1 MTGLTVAAV
10 DLGAESG
17 RVAAA
22 RFDGSRI
29 DLEIVHRFANTPR
42 ETGGWLRWNVD
53 ALWSDIAEGLSTLG
67 SRENVASVGVDTWGI
82 DYGLYSS
89 GVLLD
94 DPVTYRDVHHV
105 EAFERAVA
113 EFGSDRLYSATG
125 IQLIEIT
132 ALFGMLADAHE
143 RPEMLE
149 AADLMLM
156 MPDIFHNRLS
166 GSRVTE
172 FSAAS
177 TTGLYDLASGGWA
190 LGLFEELG
198 LPSHFLP
205 TVVPA
210 GTDVGGI
217 VGELAVAGLSKSRV
231 ILPSAHD
238 TSSAV
243 LSIPN
248 AGADT
253 LFISSGTW
261 SLVGV
266 VLDEPIVTRE
276 SRLLNLTNEGGY
288 DGSVRFLRNVMGLWV
303 LQECRRQWQREGIDV
318 DYERLVELADAA
330 TPLVTVIDLNA
341 TEFLAPGD
349 MPARIR
355 AYCASRSLVVPA
367 SMGEIARAIFD
378 SLALSYRLVME
389 DIEQL
394 TGIPIT
400 SVAVVGGGGLNALL
414 QQATASATGRP
425 VVCWA
430 KEATALGNA
439 AAQLR
444 SLGELDSVEQ
454 IWEVAAAST
463 TTRSFQPQPSS
474 RWDDAAHRLRNLE
487 RAESARRGL
496 GDSYQELTLHTEAG
510 RTVAPART
518 TREATQ

>member
-1 MTGLTVAAV
+1 MSELIVAAV

-22 RFDGSRI
+22 HFDGTRI
-29 DLEIVHRFANTPR
+29 DLELVNRFANTPS
-42 ETGGWLRWNVD
+42 ETDGWLRWNTD
-53 ALWSDIAEGLSTLG
+53 SLWNNIADGLATLG
-67 SRENVASVGVDTWGI
+67 GRATVASVGVDTWGL
-82 DYGLYSS
+82 DYGLYRN
-89 GVLLD
+89 GELLD
-94 DPVTYRDVHHV
+94 DPVTYRDAHHV

-113 EFGSDRLYSATG
+113 EFGADRLYSATG
-125 IQLIEIT
+125 IQLIEINS
-132 ALFGMLADAHE
+132 LFGMLADAHE
-143 RPEMLE
+143 RPSLLGD
-149 AADLMLM
+149 ADLLLM
-156 MPDIFHNRLS
+156 MPDVFHHRLS
-166 GSRVTE
+166 GARVTE

-177 TTGLYDLASGGWA
+177 TTGMYDMASKGWA
-190 LGLFEELG
+190 RGLLADVG
-198 LPSHFLP
+198 LPEHFLP
-205 TVVPA
+205 EVADA

-217 VGELAVAGLSKSRV
+217 AGELARGGLAKTRV

-243 LSIPN
+243 LAIPN
-248 AGADT
+248 AGPDT

-318 DYERLVELADAA
+318 DYETLVRLADAV
-330 TPLVTVIDLNA
+330 TPLQTVIDLNA

-349 MPARIR
+349 MPGRIR
-355 AYCASRSLVVPA
+355 AYCASRGIRVPA
-367 SMGEIARAIFD
+367 TMGEMARTIID

-394 TGIPIT
+394 TGVPIT
-400 SVAVVGGGGLNALL
+400 SVAVVGGGGQNALL
-414 QQATASATGRP
+414 QQATASATGLP

-444 SLGELDSVEQ
+444 ALGELDSVEQ
-454 IWEVAAAST
+454 IWEVVSAST
-463 TTRSFQPQPSS
+463 QTRSFSPLPSS
-474 RWDDAAHRLRNLE
+474 RWDDAATQLRELE
-487 RAESARRGL
+487 RREAARRGL
-496 GDSYQELTLHTEAG
+496 GDSEKELTTVHHQAG
-510 RTVAPART
+510 AQSPLPR
-518 TREATQ
+518 